1 MTVLTYG
8 DGPGSASH
16 FTCYIGSMSDTD
28 ATQGVPGGADDA
40 ELTNTSDLR
49 PSTGATGSAAGPG
62 DARVGPYRL
71 VEKLGEGGMGQVWL
85 AEQSEPVRRRVA
97 LKLIRGGRYDDM
109 LLQRFDAERQALA
122 IMEHPAIAKVF
133 DAGTTPDGQPYFVM
147 EYVDGQP
154 ITTYCDQRRLTVRAR
169 LELFLRVCE
178 GVQHAHLKAIIHR
191 DLKPSNVLVS
201 EVDGAGL
208 PRIIDFG
215 IAKAVTA
222 EGGDRTMTALT
233 AAGGGL
239 VGTLGYMSPEQADP
253 NITDIDTRADV
264 YALGVILYELL
275 TGVKPFE
282 IRRAPLDEI
291 LRRVREDDP
300 PPLIS
305 GITDEA
311 SSTTNAERRGVELR
325 QLASLLRG
333 DLDSIAQ
340 KALAR
345 DRDRRYATPMEL
357 AADIRRF
364 LSDQPVE
371 ARPAGAVYRMRKY
384 VRRHRLVVA
393 LAAAMVVLVAAFVVV
408 QALQILRVTRERDRA
423 DRIANFMSDMFQG
436 VAPEEARGRAIT
448 AREVVDK
455 AARDLESA
463 HDLDPAVRARLLQT
477 LGQTYY
483 SLGAFDR
490 GEKLAREAYEAG
502 RATLGPDDPLTL
514 RARARVGRSQAR
526 RSQYDEAEATLR
538 EVLAAQTRRFGPD
551 ATDTLE
557 TTGYIAEVRENTG
570 RFAEA
575 EALLRDV
582 LARGLRTLGSRDE
595 NVRWARRQLTSVL
608 RQAGKY
614 DVADKEL
621 RAALA
626 DETRDFGA
634 DSPGA
639 LFLVNQ
645 LGSNLTFQQRYAEAE
660 TLLRASLENARKILG
675 PDHPNTLALLS
686 CLVPP
691 LQQQGKLDEAEKLA
705 REAFLGNSRVTGPDS
720 DDTITAMEALAVTLG
735 MQHRS
740 AESIDFL
747 TRSLAARRR
756 TLGPKSPFLQ
766 NSVQNLAFTLS
777 YAGRHAEADPY
788 YRESVEL
795 ASHLE
800 RQNILSD
807 AWLGYAIG
815 ASLAGNKDLAFDCL
829 RKSLDT
835 GFGVIAM
842 ADQIGDLAPLQK
854 DPRWPALMAEVK
866 KRSAK

>member
-1 MTVLTYG
+1 
-8 DGPGSASH
+8 
-16 FTCYIGSMSDTD
+16 MSNDD
-28 ATQGVPGGADDA
+28 ATRALPGGADDTA
-40 ELTNTSDLR
+40 LTGTSHAAA
-49 PSTGATGSAAGPG
+49 SGAAPGGPAASAAV
-62 DARVGPYRL
+62 RIGPYRL

-154 ITTYCDQRRLTVRAR
+154 ITTYCDERRLPVRER
-169 LELFLRVCE
+169 LELLLRVCE

-253 NITDIDTRADV
+253 NVTDIDTRADV

-275 TGVKPFE
+275 TGTKPFE
-282 IRRAPLDEI
+282 IRKAPLDEV

-300 PPLIS
+300 PPLLSSVS
-305 GITDEA
+305 GSGSA
-311 SSTTNAERRGVELR
+311 SDSAARRGVELR
-325 QLASLLRG
+325 QLATLLRG

-357 AADIRRF
+357 AADIRRY

-371 ARPAGAVYRMRKY
+371 ARPAGAMYRARKY

-393 LAAAMVVLVAAFVVV
+393 LAAAMAVLVAAFVVV

-423 DRIANFMSDMFQG
+423 DRIANFMLDMFRG
-436 VAPEEARGRAIT
+436 VTPGETRGRAIT

-455 AARDLESA
+455 AARDLEDA
-463 HDLDPAVRARLLQT
+463 HDLDKAVRARLLLT
-477 LGQTYY
+477 LGSTYMA
-483 SLGAFDR
+483 LGALDR
-490 GEKLAREAYEAG
+490 GEALARQAYDAG
-502 RATLGPDDPLTL
+502 RSVLGPDDQLTL
-514 RARARVGRSQAR
+514 RARAQIGRGQTR
-526 RSQYDEAEATLR
+526 TGHYDEAEATLR
-538 EVLAAQTRRFGPD
+538 ETLAAQARVLGPD
-551 ATDTLE
+551 AMDTLE
-557 TTGYIAEVRENTG
+557 TTGYVAELRRNTG

-575 EALLRDV
+575 ETILREMIE
-582 LARGLRTLGSRDE
+582 RTGRAFGPRDE
-595 NVRWARRQLTSVL
+595 NHRWARRELCQLL
-608 RQAGKY
+608 REAGKY
-614 DVADKEL
+614 DVAEKEL
-621 RAALA
+621 RAAIA

-634 DSPGA
+634 DSPGTI
-639 LFLVNQ
+639 FLVNQ
-645 LGSNLTFQQRYAEAE
+645 LGTNLVGQQRHAEAVAV
-660 TLLRASLENARKILG
+660 LRAALETARKTLG
-675 PDHPNTLALLS
+675 PGHPNTLSLLS
-686 CLVPP
+686 RIVPP
-691 LQQQGKLDEAEKLA
+691 LQQTGKLDEAEALA
-705 REAFLGNSRVTGPDS
+705 RECLEGTTRVSGPDS
-720 DDTITAMEALAVTLG
+720 EDAISAMEALAVTLG
-735 MQHRS
+735 MKGRS
-740 AESIDFL
+740 AESIGYL
-747 TRSLAARRR
+747 QQALASRRR
-756 TLGPKSPFLQ
+756 AFGATNPFLQ
-766 NSVQNLAFTLS
+766 NTVQNLAFTLS
-777 YAGRHAEADPY
+777 YAGRHAEADPL
-788 YRESVEL
+788 YRESV
-795 ASHLE
+795 AMAAHLE
-800 RQNILSD
+800 RKNVLSD

-815 ASLAGNKDLAFDCL
+815 ATLAGRKDLAFECL
-829 RKSLDT
+829 HKSLET
-835 GFGVIAM
+835 GFGVIGM
-842 ADQIGDLAPLQK
+842 VDQIGDLAPLQK
-854 DPRWPALMAEVK
+854 DPRWAALVADVK
-866 KRSAK
+866 KRTPAK